1 MERSWRTAPFCL
13 WGATQG
19 NVTDSKRGLFRLE
32 QKQYYG
38 GQAVIDGV
46 MMRGKKTLV
55 TAVRHPKGEIVTD
68 VQQLA
73 ALYSGRARRLPLI
86 RGVVVMIESMVLGI
100 KSLMYSANVS
110 LEEEGEKVSG
120 GMIWLLMAVALG
132 MVVTLFFI
140 VPLLLTKLLH
150 IQSSL
155 LFNLVDG
162 LIRITIF
169 VLYLKLMGLM
179 KDLKR
184 VFAYHGAE
192 HKTVNAYEAGV
203 PLEVQSVKHYSTAHV
218 RCGTSFLFAVVIISV
233 LVFAL
238 VGIHSTWLMVLS
250 RILLVPV
257 IAGVSYEVIYFAG
270 RHSDNVIAR
279 VVSKPGLWLQ
289 SLTTSEPDEGQLEVA
304 IAALRRVIEIEE
316 PREELVHATD
326 GTEPAPSSL

>member
-1 MERSWRTAPFCL
+1 MAE
-13 WGATQG
+13 
-19 NVTDSKRGLFRLE
+19 KHH
-32 QKQYYG
+32 YG

-46 MMRGKKTLV
+46 MMRGQKTLV

-73 ALYSGRARRLPLI
+73 ALYSGRARRLPFL
-86 RGVVVMIESMVLGI
+86 RGVIVMIESLVLGI

-120 GMIWLLMAVALG
+120 GMIWLLLAVALG

-140 VPLLLTKLLH
+140 IPLLLTKLLH
-150 IQSSL
+150 IESSL

-169 VLYLKLMGLM
+169 ILYLKLMGLM
-179 KDLKR
+179 KDLRR

-203 PLEVQSVKHYSTAHV
+203 PLEVASVKPYSTAHV

-238 VGIHSTWLMVLS
+238 VGIHATWLMVLS

-257 IAGVSYEVIYFAG
+257 IAGVSYELIYFAG

-279 VVSKPGLWLQ
+279 VVSRPGLWLQ
-289 SLTTSEPDEGQLEVA
+289 ALTTSEPDDNQIEVA
-304 IAALRRVIEIEE
+304 IAALTRVIALEH
-316 PREELVHATD
+316 PGDELVAAGD
-326 GTEPAPSSL
+326 SVEPASI